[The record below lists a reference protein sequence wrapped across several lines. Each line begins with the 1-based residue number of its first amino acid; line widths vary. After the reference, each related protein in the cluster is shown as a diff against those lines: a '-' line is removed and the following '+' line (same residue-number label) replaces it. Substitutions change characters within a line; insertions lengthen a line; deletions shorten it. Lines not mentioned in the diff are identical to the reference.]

1 MINQQYPNMMDV
13 SGIGNGMQDTR
24 SQNALHQALMLRTSN
39 PQIQH
44 NQQFNNLLAQAL
56 KQGKTNPTNYTNSTI
71 SNSAPVYDYS
81 TPYNPATGQDWAT
94 TGSGYAGNG
103 MPDTQYTGIDQ
114 WLANGGGQGY
124 DFGGFPMNDYL
135 GNLGLDG
142 GGSFSGAGD
151 FSLGGIGDSLGGAG
165 DSLSGLGDMFS
176 GIGGWFSGIDWGGM
190 GAGAATAAEE
200 AAPAAA
206 AA

>member
-24 SQNALHQALMLRTSN
+24 SQNALHQALMLRTSS
-39 PQIQH
+39 PQVQH

-56 KQGKTNPTNYTNSTI
+56 KQGKVNPTNYTNSTI
-71 SNSAPVYDYS
+71 SNSAPVNDYS
-81 TPYNPATGQDWAT
+81 TSYNPATGQDWAT

-114 WLANGGGQGY
+114 WLANGGGLGY
-124 DFGGFPMNDYL
+124 DSSGFAMNDYL

-165 DSLSGLGDMFS
+165 DWFAGLGDWFGGLFS
-176 GIGGWFSGIDWGGM
+176 GSGALA
-190 GAGAATAAEE
+190 GAGETAAEV
-200 AAPAAA
+200 APAAA
-206 AA
+206 AAA

>member
-1 MINQQYPNMMDV
+1 MNQYPYMTDL
-13 SGIGNGMQDTR
+13 SGIGSGMQDTR
-24 SQNALHQALMLRTSN
+24 SQDALHQALLLRTSQMN
-39 PQIQH
+39 PSTQAMSQGGGMGGI
-44 NQQFNNLLAQAL
+44 NPMLLAKML
-56 KQGKTNPTNYTNSTI
+56 KSNPASQSSNSTG
-71 SNSAPVYDYS
+71 APVYDYS

-124 DFGGFPMNDYL
+124 DFGGFAMNDYL

-151 FSLGGIGDSLGGAG
+151 FSLGGIGDSLGGFG
-165 DSLSGLGDMFS
+165 DFFS
-176 GIGGWFSGIDWGGM
+176 GIGDWFGGLFSGSGALA
-190 GAGAATAAEE
+190 GAGETAAEV
-200 AAPAAA
+200 APAAA
-206 AA
+206 AAA